1 MGDDGGDNALIASIT
16 EFVILTQ
23 ASEGEALKFLS
34 NNNGDLGRAVDAF
47 FRAAERG
54 EQQQPKEGNQTDKG
68 DNEPR
73 RIEEDT
79 SKEDEIDSDESS
91 SSSSD
96 ESDSDSKPR
105 ERKQLPTQV
114 VGTLRPVEKP
124 DWLKEQEADED
135 WTPLEEG
142 EGEEEG
148 WGKFEWVIKDF
159 SKLQEYSLHSDPF
172 ISPTVPGILLY
183 ESRSLVSKLVTNI
196 LIR

>member
-34 NNNGDLGRAVDAF
+34 KNNGDLGRAVDAF

-114 VGTLRPVEKP
+114 VGT
-124 DWLKEQEADED
+124 
-135 WTPLEEG
+135 
-142 EGEEEG
+142 
-148 WGKFEWVIKDF
+148 
-159 SKLQEYSLHSDPF
+159 
-172 ISPTVPGILLY
+172 
-183 ESRSLVSKLVTNI
+183 
-196 LIR
+196 